1 MPESTPRVR
10 IVFTTTAS
18 PEEAA
23 SIGRTL
29 VEEHLVACATA
40 LPAVQSIYR
49 WLGQVE
55 SATETLL
62 LLKTAP
68 EQVTALESRLR
79 ELHSYDTPEFL
90 VVPVESGSQPYLE
103 WLNASL
109 KAR

>member
-1 MPESTPRVR
+1 MPDATAKAR
-10 IVFTTTAS
+10 IVLTTTAS

-29 VEEHLVACATA
+29 VEEHLTACASMV
-40 LPAVQSIYR
+40 PGVQSIYR

-62 LLKTAP
+62 ILKTSS
-68 EQVTALESRLR
+68 EQVPALESRLK

-90 VVPVESGSQPYLE
+90 VLRVESGSHPYLE
-103 WLNASL
+103 WLQASL
-109 KAR
+109 KSR

>member
-1 MPESTPRVR
+1 MPETTPRAR
-10 IVFTTTAS
+10 IVLTTTAS

-23 SIGRTL
+23 SVGRTL

-40 LPAVQSIYR
+40 LPSVQSIYR
-49 WLGQVE
+49 WEGQVE

-62 LLKTAP
+62 LLKTSAEHLP
-68 EQVTALESRLR
+68 ALETRLR

-90 VVPVESGSQPYLE
+90 VLSVESGSQPYLE
-103 WLNASL
+103 WLHASL

>member
-1 MPESTPRVR
+1 MTESTPRAR
-10 IVFTTTAS
+10 IVITTTAS

-29 VEEHLVACATA
+29 VEEHLAACATMV
-40 LPAVQSIYR
+40 PSVQSIYR
-49 WLGQVE
+49 WQGEIE

-62 LLKTAP
+62 LLKTEP
-68 EQVTALESRLR
+68 DQLRPLETRLR

-90 VVPVESGSQPYLE
+90 VLPVESGSHAYLE
-103 WLNASL
+103 WLHASL